1 MAGSKHRSSTNPND
15 PLTRQRM
22 EASRRDDERGK
33 GGIGLDKKV
42 RGAKLKRAAGA
53 RRGSR

>member
-42 RGAKLKRAAGA
+42 RGPKLKRAAGA